1 MSLKR
6 ILLTG
11 LTVAAITSTSV
22 FAAGHSTGNKAVDA
36 RIAHMNLYSFN
47 LGQLGAMA
55 KGSMD
60 FNADLATA
68 LASDLAALSSMSQA
82 AYWPEGTSSDD
93 VEGSRALAAGWEDP
107 ENAMKLAGGLAEA
120 SAALAEAA
128 GTLEGLQGAIGA
140 VGGACGACH
149 KATRGPAN

>member
-1 MSLKR
+1 MRLNRLFIS
-6 ILLTG
+6 G
-11 LTVAAITSTSV
+11 LAAAAIATTSA

-36 RIAHMNLYSFN
+36 RQAHMQLYAFN

-55 KGSMD
+55 KGAMD
-60 FNADLATA
+60 YNAELATA

-82 AYWPEGTSSDD
+82 AYWPEGTSVDD
-93 VEGSRALAAGWEDP
+93 VEGSRALAAGWEDS

-120 SAALAEAA
+120 AAAMAEAA
-128 GTLEGLQGAIGA
+128 GTLEGLQGAMGA

-149 KATRGPAN
+149 KATRAPAN